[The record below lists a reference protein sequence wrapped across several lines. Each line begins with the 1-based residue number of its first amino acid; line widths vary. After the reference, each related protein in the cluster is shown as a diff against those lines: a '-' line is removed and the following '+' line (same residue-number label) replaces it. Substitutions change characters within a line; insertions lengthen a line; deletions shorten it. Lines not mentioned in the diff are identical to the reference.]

1 MGGQGLVNGRK
12 LSGVFGLLRNSTKIA
27 SQFLGLRQCSQKA
40 PENTGKLK
48 RGLIVHQPLSTHL
61 PSYRE
66 YNAGLIVCHE
76 P

>member
-27 SQFLGLRQCSQKA
+27 AQFLGLEQSSQKA

-48 RGLIVHQPLSTHL
+48 PRPYGSPNPVHPSALIS
-61 PSYRE
+61 SR
-66 YNAGLIVCHE
+66 
-76 P
+76 